1 LGSDPYYFRYYY
13 DFGKREKEELILATI
28 YHDKDADLRVLKDK
42 TIAIIGWGNQGHA
55 QGENLKDSGLDVI
68 AAGRNGSAA
77 LKRAEAAGIKVMSVE
92 DAAKAADYIQ
102 ILLPDEVQGKV
113 YREDI
118 APHLEEGKI
127 LGFSHGFNIR
137 FFQITPPKDVDVV
150 MVAPKGP
157 GDLVR
162 RTFEEGKGVPC
173 LVAVEQDASG
183 AALKRALAYAKGI
196 GGTRAGVIQTTFTEE
211 TETDLFGEQ
220 VDLCGGVT
228 EMVKAAFETLVDA
241 GYQPEIA
248 YFEACHELK
257 LIVDLIYEGGL
268 MRMWNNVSNT
278 AEYGGMTRG
287 QRIINDE
294 SREEMAAILAEIQT
308 GEFAREWILESQAGL
323 PVKKSLE
330 KIESE
335 HPIEQVGAE
344 LRSMMSW
351 MKKK

>member
-1 LGSDPYYFRYYY
+1 LVEIF
-13 DFGKREKEELILATI
+13 
-28 YHDKDADLRVLKDK
+28 HDKDADLKALLDK
-42 TIAIIGWGNQGHA
+42 TIAIVGWGNQGHA

-68 AAGRNGSAA
+68 AADLPGSGAW
-77 LKRAEAAGIKVMSVE
+77 KRAEADGVKVMTVSE
-92 DAAKAADYIQ
+92 AAKAADYIQ
-102 ILLPDEVQGKV
+102 ILLPDEYQGKI
-113 YREDI
+113 YREQI

-137 FFQITPPKDVDVV
+137 YFQIVPPKEVDVV

-162 RTFEEGKGVPC
+162 RTYQEGKGVPC

-228 EMVKAAFETLVDA
+228 EMIKAAFETLVSA

-257 LIVDLIYEGGL
+257 LIVDLIYEGGF

-287 QRIINDE
+287 NRIINE
-294 SREEMAAILAEIQT
+294 MSREAMQEILGEIQS

-335 HPIEQVGAE
+335 HLIEQVGAE
-344 LRSMMSW
+344 LRAMMPW
-351 MKKK
+351 LQKK

>member
-1 LGSDPYYFRYYY
+1 LV
-13 DFGKREKEELILATI
+13 KI
-28 YHDKDADLRVLKDK
+28 YHDQDADLKALSDK
-42 TIAIIGWGNQGHA
+42 TIAIVGWGNQGHA
-55 QGENLKDSGLDVI
+55 QGENLKDSGLNVI
-68 AAGRNGSAA
+68 AADIPGSRAW
-77 LKRAEAAGIKVMSVE
+77 KRAEADGVKAMSVA
-92 DAAKAADYIQ
+92 DAARAADYIQ
-102 ILLPDEVQGKV
+102 ILLPDEYQGKI
-113 YREDI
+113 YRDEI
-118 APHLEEGKI
+118 APNLEEGNV

-137 FFQITPPKDVDVV
+137 YFQIVPPENVDVV

-162 RTFEEGKGVPC
+162 RTYQEGKGVPC
-173 LVAVEQDASG
+173 LVAVEQDHSKE
-183 AALKRALAYAKGI
+183 ALKKALAYAKGI
-196 GGTRAGVIQTTFTEE
+196 GGTRAGVIETTFTEE

-228 EMVKAAFETLVDA
+228 EMIKAAFETLVDA

-257 LIVDLIYEGGL
+257 LIVDLIYEGGF

-287 QRIINDE
+287 HRIINE
-294 SREEMAAILAEIQT
+294 QSREEMLDILAEIQS

-330 KIESE
+330 KMESE
-335 HPIEQVGAE
+335 HPIEEVGAQ
-344 LRSMMSW
+344 LRAMMPW
-351 MKKK
+351 LDKK

>member
-1 LGSDPYYFRYYY
+1 M
-13 DFGKREKEELILATI
+13 
-28 YHDKDADLRVLKDK
+28 
-42 TIAIIGWGNQGHA
+42 GNQGHA
-55 QGENLKDSGLDVI
+55 QGENLKDSGLNVI
-68 AAGRNGSAA
+68 AADLPGTNAW
-77 LKRAEAAGIKVMSVE
+77 KRAEADGVKVMSVSE
-92 DAAKAADYIQ
+92 AAKAADYIQ
-102 ILLPDEVQGKV
+102 ILLPDEYQGKI
-113 YREDI
+113 YREQI
-118 APHLEEGKI
+118 APHLEEGKV

-137 FFQITPPKDVDVV
+137 YFQIVPPKDVDVV
-150 MVAPKGP
+150 MVAPKAP

-162 RTFEEGKGVPC
+162 RTYQEGNGVPC

-228 EMVKAAFETLVDA
+228 EMIKAAFETLVGA

-257 LIVDLIYEGGL
+257 LIVDLIYEGGF

-287 QRIINDE
+287 NRIINE
-294 SREEMAAILAEIQT
+294 MSRQAMQEILAEIRS
-308 GEFAREWILESQAGL
+308 GEFAREWILEGQAGL

-344 LRSMMSW
+344 LRAMMPW
-351 MKKK
+351 LQKK

>member
-1 LGSDPYYFRYYY
+1 MV
-13 DFGKREKEELILATI
+13 KI
-28 YHDKDADLRVLKDK
+28 YHDQDADLKALSDK
-42 TIAIIGWGNQGHA
+42 TIAIVGWGNQGHA
-55 QGENLKDSGLDVI
+55 QGENLKDSGLNVI
-68 AAGRNGSAA
+68 AADIPGSRAW
-77 LKRAEAAGIKVMSVE
+77 KRAEADGVKAMSVA

-102 ILLPDEVQGKV
+102 ILLPDEYQGKI
-113 YREDI
+113 YREQI
-118 APHLEEGKI
+118 APNLEEGNV

-137 FFQITPPKDVDVV
+137 YFQIVPPENVDVV

-162 RTFEEGKGVPC
+162 RTYQEGKGVPC
-173 LVAVEQDASG
+173 LVAVEQDHSG
-183 AALKRALAYAKGI
+183 EAKKKALAYAKGI
-196 GGTRAGVIQTTFTEE
+196 GGTRAGVIETTFTEE

-228 EMVKAAFETLVDA
+228 EMIKAAFETLVDA

-257 LIVDLIYEGGL
+257 LIVDLIYEGGF

-287 QRIINDE
+287 HRIINE
-294 SREEMAAILAEIQT
+294 QSREEMQEILLEIQS
-308 GEFAREWILESQAGL
+308 GDFAREWILESQAGL

-330 KIESE
+330 KMEAE
-335 HPIEQVGAE
+335 HPIEEVGAQ
-344 LRSMMSW
+344 LRAMMPW
-351 MKKK
+351 LKKE

>member
-1 LGSDPYYFRYYY
+1 M
-13 DFGKREKEELILATI
+13 KI
-28 YHDKDADLRVLKDK
+28 YHDQDADLKALSDK
-42 TIAIIGWGNQGHA
+42 TIAIVGWGNQGHA
-55 QGENLKDSGLDVI
+55 QGENLKDSGLNVI
-68 AAGRNGSAA
+68 AADIPGSRAW
-77 LKRAEAAGIKVMSVE
+77 KRAEADGVKAMSVA
-92 DAAKAADYIQ
+92 DAARAADYIQ
-102 ILLPDEVQGKV
+102 ILLPDEYQGKI
-113 YREDI
+113 YRDEI
-118 APHLEEGKI
+118 APNLEEGNV

-137 FFQITPPKDVDVV
+137 YFQIVPPENVDVV

-162 RTFEEGKGVPC
+162 RTYQEGKGVPC
-173 LVAVEQDASG
+173 LVAVEQDHSG
-183 AALKRALAYAKGI
+183 EAKRKALAYAKGI
-196 GGTRAGVIQTTFTEE
+196 GGTRAGVIETTFTEE

-228 EMVKAAFETLVDA
+228 EMIKAAFETLVDA

-257 LIVDLIYEGGL
+257 LIVDLIYEGGF

-287 QRIINDE
+287 HRIINE
-294 SREEMAAILAEIQT
+294 QSREEMLDILAEIQS

-330 KIESE
+330 KMESE
-335 HPIEQVGAE
+335 HPIEEVGAQ
-344 LRSMMSW
+344 LRAMMPW
-351 MKKK
+351 LEKK

>member
-1 LGSDPYYFRYYY
+1 MV
-13 DFGKREKEELILATI
+13 KI
-28 YHDKDADLRVLKDK
+28 YHDQDADLKALSDK
-42 TIAIIGWGNQGHA
+42 TIAIVGWGNQGHA
-55 QGENLKDSGLDVI
+55 QGENLKDSGLNVI
-68 AAGRNGSAA
+68 AADIPGSRAW
-77 LKRAEAAGIKVMSVE
+77 KRAEADGVKAMSVA
-92 DAAKAADYIQ
+92 DAARAADYIQ
-102 ILLPDEVQGKV
+102 ILLPDEYQGKI
-113 YREDI
+113 YRDEI
-118 APHLEEGKI
+118 APNLEEGNV

-137 FFQITPPKDVDVV
+137 YFQIVPPENVDVV

-162 RTFEEGKGVPC
+162 RTYQEGKGVPC
-173 LVAVEQDASG
+173 LVAVEQDHSKE
-183 AALKRALAYAKGI
+183 ALKKALAYAKGI
-196 GGTRAGVIQTTFTEE
+196 GGTRAGVIETTFTEE

-228 EMVKAAFETLVDA
+228 EMIKAAFETLVDA

-257 LIVDLIYEGGL
+257 LIVDLIYEGGF

-287 QRIINDE
+287 HRIINE
-294 SREEMAAILAEIQT
+294 QSREEMLDILAEIQS

-330 KIESE
+330 KMESE
-335 HPIEQVGAE
+335 HLIEEVGAQ
-344 LRSMMSW
+344 LRAMMPW
-351 MKKK
+351 LEKK

>member
-1 LGSDPYYFRYYY
+1 MV
-13 DFGKREKEELILATI
+13 KI
-28 YHDKDADLRVLKDK
+28 YHDQDADLKALSDK
-42 TIAIIGWGNQGHA
+42 TIAIVGWGNQGHA
-55 QGENLKDSGLDVI
+55 QGENLKDSGLNVI
-68 AAGRNGSAA
+68 AADIPGSRAW
-77 LKRAEAAGIKVMSVE
+77 KRAEADGVKAMSVA
-92 DAAKAADYIQ
+92 DAARAADYIQ
-102 ILLPDEVQGKV
+102 ILLPDEYQGKI
-113 YREDI
+113 YRDEI
-118 APHLEEGKI
+118 APNLEEGNV

-137 FFQITPPKDVDVV
+137 YFQIVPPENVDVV

-162 RTFEEGKGVPC
+162 RTYQEGKGVPC
-173 LVAVEQDASG
+173 LVAVEQDHSG
-183 AALKRALAYAKGI
+183 EAKRKALAYAKGI
-196 GGTRAGVIQTTFTEE
+196 GGTRAGVIETTFTEE

-228 EMVKAAFETLVDA
+228 EMIKAAFETLVDA

-257 LIVDLIYEGGL
+257 LIVDLIYEGGF

-287 QRIINDE
+287 HRIINE
-294 SREEMAAILAEIQT
+294 QSREEMLDILAEIQS

-330 KIESE
+330 KMESE
-335 HPIEQVGAE
+335 HPIEEVGAQ
-344 LRSMMSW
+344 LRAMMPW
-351 MKKK
+351 LEKK

>member
-1 LGSDPYYFRYYY
+1 LV
-13 DFGKREKEELILATI
+13 KI
-28 YHDKDADLRVLKDK
+28 YHDQDADLKALSDK
-42 TIAIIGWGNQGHA
+42 TIAIVGWGNQGHA
-55 QGENLKDSGLDVI
+55 QGENLKDSGLNVI
-68 AAGRNGSAA
+68 AADIPGSRAW
-77 LKRAEAAGIKVMSVE
+77 KRAEADGVKAMSVA
-92 DAAKAADYIQ
+92 DAARAADYIQ
-102 ILLPDEVQGKV
+102 ILLPDEYQGKI
-113 YREDI
+113 YRDEI
-118 APHLEEGKI
+118 APNLEEGNV

-137 FFQITPPKDVDVV
+137 YFQIVPPENVDVV

-162 RTFEEGKGVPC
+162 RTYQEGKGVPC
-173 LVAVEQDASG
+173 LVAVEQDHSRE
-183 AALKRALAYAKGI
+183 ALKKALAYAKGI
-196 GGTRAGVIQTTFTEE
+196 GGTRAGVIETTFTEE

-228 EMVKAAFETLVDA
+228 EMIKAAFETLVDA

-257 LIVDLIYEGGL
+257 LIVDLIYEGGF

-287 QRIINDE
+287 HRIINE
-294 SREEMAAILAEIQT
+294 QSREEMLDILAEIQS

-330 KIESE
+330 KMESE
-335 HPIEQVGAE
+335 HPIEEVGAQ
-344 LRSMMSW
+344 LRAMMPW
-351 MKKK
+351 LEKK

>member
-1 LGSDPYYFRYYY
+1 LVQIF
-13 DFGKREKEELILATI
+13 
-28 YHDKDADLRVLKDK
+28 HDKDADLKVLKDK
-42 TIAIIGWGNQGHA
+42 TIAIVGWGNQGHA

-68 AAGRNGSAA
+68 AADLPGSNAW
-77 LKRAEAAGIKVMSVE
+77 KRAEADGVKVMTVSE
-92 DAAKAADYIQ
+92 AAKAADYIQ
-102 ILLPDEVQGKV
+102 ILLPDEYQGKI
-113 YREDI
+113 YREQI
-118 APHLEEGKI
+118 APHLEKGKI

-137 FFQITPPKDVDVV
+137 YFQIVPPKDVDVV

-162 RTFEEGKGVPC
+162 RTYQEGKGVPC

-228 EMVKAAFETLVDA
+228 EMIKAAFETLVSA

-257 LIVDLIYEGGL
+257 LIVDLIYEGGF

-287 QRIINDE
+287 NRIINE
-294 SREEMAAILAEIQT
+294 MSREAMQEILAEIQS

-335 HPIEQVGAE
+335 HLIEQVGAE
-344 LRSMMSW
+344 LRAMMPW
-351 MKKK
+351 LQKK

>member
-1 LGSDPYYFRYYY
+1 
-13 DFGKREKEELILATI
+13 
-28 YHDKDADLRVLKDK
+28 
-42 TIAIIGWGNQGHA
+42 
-55 QGENLKDSGLDVI
+55 
-68 AAGRNGSAA
+68 
-77 LKRAEAAGIKVMSVE
+77 MSVA

-102 ILLPDEVQGKV
+102 ILLPDEYQGKI
-113 YREDI
+113 YREQI
-118 APHLEEGKI
+118 EPNLEEGKI

-137 FFQITPPKDVDVV
+137 YFQIVPPKNVDVV

-162 RTFEEGKGVPC
+162 RTFQEGIGVPC

-196 GGTRAGVIQTTFTEE
+196 GGTKAGVLETTFTEE

-228 EMVKAAFETLVDA
+228 EMIKASFETLVEA

-248 YFEACHELK
+248 YFETCHELK

-287 QRIINDE
+287 AQIINDQ
-294 SREEMAAILAEIQT
+294 SREAMRDILNEIQT
-308 GEFAREWILESQAGL
+308 GQFANEWILEGQAGL

-330 KIESE
+330 KMESE
-335 HPIEQVGAE
+335 HLIEQVGAE
-344 LRSMMSW
+344 LRAMMPW
-351 MKKK
+351 LQRR

>member
-1 LGSDPYYFRYYY
+1 MA
-13 DFGKREKEELILATI
+13 KV
-28 YHDKDADLRVLKDK
+28 YHDKDADLRVLRDK
-42 TIAIIGWGNQGHA
+42 TIAIIGWGSQGHA

-77 LKRAEAAGIKVMSVE
+77 LKRAEAAGVKVMSVE
-92 DAAKAADYIQ
+92 EAAKKADYIQ

-113 YREDI
+113 YRESI

-137 FFQITPPKDVDVV
+137 YFQIVPPKDVDVV

-162 RTFEEGKGVPC
+162 RTFQEGQGVPC

-183 AALKRALAYAKGI
+183 SAMMRALAYAKGI
-196 GGTRAGVIQTTFTEE
+196 GGTRAGVIETTFTEE

-228 EMVKAAFETLVDA
+228 EMIKAAFETLVEA

-287 QRIINDE
+287 QRIINEE
-294 SREEMAAILAEIQT
+294 SREEMRAILAEIQS

-335 HPIEQVGAE
+335 HPLEQVGSQ

>member
-1 LGSDPYYFRYYY
+1 M
-13 DFGKREKEELILATI
+13 ATI
-28 YHDKDADLRVLKDK
+28 YHDKDADLKVLKDK
-42 TIAIIGWGNQGHA
+42 TIAIVGWGNQGHA

-68 AAGRNGSAA
+68 AADLPGSPAW
-77 LKRAEAAGIKVMSVE
+77 KRAEKDGVKVMSVA

-102 ILLPDEVQGKV
+102 ILLPDEYQGKI
-113 YREDI
+113 YREQI
-118 APHLEEGKI
+118 EPNLEEGKI

-137 FFQITPPKDVDVV
+137 YFQIVPPKNVDVV

-162 RTFEEGKGVPC
+162 RTFQEGIGVPC

-196 GGTRAGVIQTTFTEE
+196 GGTKAGVLETTFTEE

-228 EMVKAAFETLVDA
+228 EMIKASFETLIEA

-248 YFEACHELK
+248 YFETCHELK
-257 LIVDLIYEGGL
+257 LIVDLIHEGGL

-287 QRIINDE
+287 GMIINDE
-294 SREEMAAILAEIQT
+294 SREAMRDILNDIQT
-308 GEFAREWILESQAGL
+308 GAFANEWILEGQAGL

-335 HPIEQVGAE
+335 HLIEQVGE
-344 LRSMMSW
+344 QLRAMMPW
-351 MKKK
+351 LKK

>member
-1 LGSDPYYFRYYY
+1 M
-13 DFGKREKEELILATI
+13 ATI
-28 YHDKDADLRVLKDK
+28 YHDKDADLKILKDK
-42 TIAIIGWGNQGHA
+42 TIAIVGWGNQGHA

-68 AAGRNGSAA
+68 AADLPGSPAW
-77 LKRAEAAGIKVMSVE
+77 KRAEKDGVKVMSVA

-102 ILLPDEVQGKV
+102 ILLPDEYQGKI
-113 YREDI
+113 YREQI
-118 APHLEEGKI
+118 EPNLEEGKI

-137 FFQITPPKDVDVV
+137 YFQIVPPKNVDVV

-162 RTFEEGKGVPC
+162 RTFQEGIGVPC

-183 AALKRALAYAKGI
+183 EALQRALAYAKGI
-196 GGTRAGVIQTTFTEE
+196 GGTKAGVLETTFTEE

-228 EMVKAAFETLVDA
+228 EMIKASFETLIEA

-248 YFEACHELK
+248 YFETCHELK
-257 LIVDLIYEGGL
+257 LIVDLIHEGGL

-287 QRIINDE
+287 GMIINDE
-294 SREEMAAILAEIQT
+294 SREAMRDILNDIQT
-308 GEFAREWILESQAGL
+308 GAFANEWILEGQAGL

-335 HPIEQVGAE
+335 HLIEQVGE
-344 LRSMMSW
+344 QLRAMMPW
-351 MKKK
+351 LKK

>member
-1 LGSDPYYFRYYY
+1 LV
-13 DFGKREKEELILATI
+13 KI
-28 YHDKDADLRVLKDK
+28 YHDQDADLKALSDK
-42 TIAIIGWGNQGHA
+42 TIAIVGWGNQGHA
-55 QGENLKDSGLDVI
+55 QGENLKDSGLNVI
-68 AAGRNGSAA
+68 AADIPGSRAW
-77 LKRAEAAGIKVMSVE
+77 KRAEADGVKAMSVA
-92 DAAKAADYIQ
+92 DAARAADYIQ
-102 ILLPDEVQGKV
+102 ILLPDEYQGKI
-113 YREDI
+113 YRDEI
-118 APHLEEGKI
+118 APNLEEGNV

-137 FFQITPPKDVDVV
+137 YFQIVPPENVDVV

-162 RTFEEGKGVPC
+162 RTYQEGKGVPC
-173 LVAVEQDASG
+173 LVAVEQDHSKE
-183 AALKRALAYAKGI
+183 ALKKALAYAKGI
-196 GGTRAGVIQTTFTEE
+196 GGTRAGVIETTFTEE

-228 EMVKAAFETLVDA
+228 EMIKAAFETLVDA

-257 LIVDLIYEGGL
+257 LIVDLIYEGGF

-287 QRIINDE
+287 NRIINE
-294 SREEMAAILAEIQT
+294 QSREEMQDILAEIQS

-330 KIESE
+330 KMESE
-335 HPIEQVGAE
+335 HLIEEVGAQ
-344 LRSMMSW
+344 LRAMMPW
-351 MKKK
+351 LEKK

>member
-1 LGSDPYYFRYYY
+1 
-13 DFGKREKEELILATI
+13 
-28 YHDKDADLRVLKDK
+28 
-42 TIAIIGWGNQGHA
+42 
-55 QGENLKDSGLDVI
+55 
-68 AAGRNGSAA
+68 
-77 LKRAEAAGIKVMSVE
+77 
-92 DAAKAADYIQ
+92 
-102 ILLPDEVQGKV
+102 
-113 YREDI
+113 
-118 APHLEEGKI
+118 
-127 LGFSHGFNIR
+127 
-137 FFQITPPKDVDVV
+137 VDVV

-162 RTFEEGKGVPC
+162 RTYQEGKGVPC

-183 AALKRALAYAKGI
+183 AAMKRALAYAKGI
-196 GGTRAGVIQTTFTEE
+196 GGTRAGVIETTFTEE

-228 EMVKAAFETLVDA
+228 EMIKAAFETLVDA

-257 LIVDLIYEGGL
+257 LIVDLIYEGGF

-287 QRIINDE
+287 GRIINEE
-294 SREEMAAILAEIQT
+294 SRQEMQEILAEIQS

-330 KIESE
+330 KMEAE

-344 LRSMMSW
+344 LRAMMPW
-351 MKKK
+351 LQKK

>member
-1 LGSDPYYFRYYY
+1 LV
-13 DFGKREKEELILATI
+13 KI
-28 YHDKDADLRVLKDK
+28 YHDQDADLKALSDK
-42 TIAIIGWGNQGHA
+42 TIAIVGWGNQGHA
-55 QGENLKDSGLDVI
+55 QGENLKDSGLNVI
-68 AAGRNGSAA
+68 AADIPGSRAW
-77 LKRAEAAGIKVMSVE
+77 KRAEADGVKAMSVA
-92 DAAKAADYIQ
+92 DAARAADYIQ
-102 ILLPDEVQGKV
+102 ILLPDEYQGKI
-113 YREDI
+113 YRDEI
-118 APHLEEGKI
+118 APNLEEGNV

-137 FFQITPPKDVDVV
+137 YFQIVPPENVDVV

-162 RTFEEGKGVPC
+162 RTYQEGKGVPC
-173 LVAVEQDASG
+173 LVAVEQDHSKE
-183 AALKRALAYAKGI
+183 ALKKALAYAKGI
-196 GGTRAGVIQTTFTEE
+196 GGTRAGVIETTFTEE

-228 EMVKAAFETLVDA
+228 EMIKAAFETLVDA

-257 LIVDLIYEGGL
+257 LIVDLIYEGGF

-287 QRIINDE
+287 HRIINE
-294 SREEMAAILAEIQT
+294 QSREEMQDILAEIQS

-330 KIESE
+330 KMESE
-335 HPIEQVGAE
+335 HLIEEVGAQ
-344 LRSMMSW
+344 LRAMMPW
-351 MKKK
+351 LEKK